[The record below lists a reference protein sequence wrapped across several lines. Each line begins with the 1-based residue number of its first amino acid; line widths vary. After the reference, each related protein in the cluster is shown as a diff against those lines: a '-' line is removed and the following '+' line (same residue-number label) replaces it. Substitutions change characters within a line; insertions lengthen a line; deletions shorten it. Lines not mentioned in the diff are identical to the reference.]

1 MKQLIVMAMA
11 ATAFATVYAQDAD
24 TDREVRR
31 WNLTSVST
39 QDVTNIKA
47 DANWKIDSKSRYCYL
62 QALDNAPLT
71 ANGTELETTKNL
83 TFTVTANSNGN
94 VRLGGST
101 GTLWLGDACS
111 VTIPDCKA
119 GDMLKVEY
127 MTSNK
132 SATRSLTL
140 TNVDATAFPS
150 STGKEHQT
158 GSGKVLA
165 DGTVTIGITGGMY
178 IYNIA
183 VGDKET
189 IGGGGT
195 ASPDNPDNPNDQT
208 PGLKYNTGDSPI
220 ATPNIGNGPKLYV
233 SPTGSDTNDGLTE
246 ATPLASI
253 QLAIDKAVD
262 PGTTIYLAP
271 GEYRPTARINID
283 ERNGTADNYNSLIC
297 LNGRAVINCDH
308 PQHGHSDNPYQGIR
322 LTSSYWHFYHV
333 DVTNASDNGLLIE
346 RNKPTGASATDIKNR
361 TQDAHD
367 NIIEDCKFY
376 KNGDTGV
383 QIKNLG
389 SFNYILNCDAY
400 ENKDEGDGDADGFA
414 PKISV
419 GTGNYFYGCRAY
431 NNSDDGYDV
440 FFKKTGG
447 FEDNVTIVFENCLA
461 YENAI
466 INGTVTKGNG
476 NGFKCGS
483 DQGAMNVVLNRCIAV
498 NNVNKGFDQNHNS
511 GDIIMNN
518 CTGYALKSVDGNTLK
533 KAYSYRAY
541 EPIAAGH
548 ELVATNCIAI
558 NDNLKTDRHHDDP
571 TKWGEKSTKY
581 GRTELSV
588 GTMVTSDLNVD
599 PSNVVSEDNFAEL
612 IAERNANGD
621 WVWDNLTWARPVEG
635 NALLVDKGT
644 VVGES
649 DRYAS
654 QNVVVP
660 AIRYAGDAPDLG
672 AFELGLTTKT
682 VSFGT
687 QTTGIGYIQSS
698 KSNGKRVRLV
708 QAFNG
713 QVIVNV
719 DGAQAKDKF
728 QMTAYDVNGKLLG
741 THQFNGTNSSIY
753 LPNVG
758 GMIMLKVKGNGV
770 NETVKVMMK

>member
-1 MKQLIVMAMA
+1 MKKFFMLAMA
-11 ATAFATVYAQDAD
+11 AVSFTASFAQDETAV
-24 TDREVRR
+24 VRR
-31 WNLTSVST
+31 WNLTSVAAE
-39 QDVTNIKA
+39 DVSNIKA
-47 DANWKIDSKSRYCYL
+47 DADWMTDSKSRYCYVL
-62 QALDNAPLT
+62 AIDNAPLK
-71 ANGTELETTKNL
+71 ANGTELKITESL
-83 TFTVTANSNGN
+83 LFTVTANSNGN

-101 GTLWLGDACS
+101 GTLWLGDASS
-111 VTIPDCKA
+111 VVIPDCKA
-119 GDMLKVEY
+119 GDMLKIEY

-132 SATRSLTL
+132 SATRSLAL
-140 TNVDATAFPS
+140 TNVDGTFPS
-150 STGKEHQT
+150 STGKTHQT

-183 VGDKET
+183 IGDEET

-195 ASPDNPDNPNDQT
+195 ASPDNPNDQT
-208 PGLKYNTGDSPI
+208 QGLNYMTGSQPI
-220 ATPNIGNGPKLYV
+220 ATPGLGSGPALYV
-233 SPTGSDTNDGLTE
+233 SPTGSDTNDGLSE
-246 ATPLASI
+246 AAPLASI
-253 QLAIDKAVD
+253 QLAVDKAVD

-271 GEYRPTARINID
+271 GEYRPTERININD
-283 ERNGTADNYNSLIC
+283 RNGTADNYNSLVC
-297 LNGRAVINCDH
+297 LNGRAVINCNH

-346 RNKPTGASATDIKNR
+346 RNKPTGGSASDIKNR

-383 QIKNLG
+383 QMKNLA
-389 SFNYILNCDAY
+389 SYNYVLNCDAF

-440 FFKKTGG
+440 FFKKSGG

-466 INGTVTKGNG
+466 INGTVTEGNG

-518 CTGYALKSVDGNTLK
+518 CTGYALKTVAGNTLK

-599 PSNVVSEDNFAEL
+599 PSNVVSEDSYAEL
-612 IAERNANGD
+612 IADRDANGD
-621 WVWDNLTWARPVEG
+621 WKWDNLTWARPLEG

-644 VVGES
+644 AVEAS
-649 DRYAS
+649 DRYKAQGVS
-654 QNVVVP
+654 VP
-660 AIRYAGDAPDLG
+660 AIRYAGAAPDLG
-672 AFELGLTTKT
+672 AIELGLADKS
-682 VSFGT
+682 VSFGS
-687 QTTGIGYIQSS
+687 QTLGIGCIQEA
-698 KSNGKRVRLV
+698 KSDGKKVRLV
-708 QAFNG
+708 QAFSG
-713 QVIVNV
+713 MVIVNV
-719 DGAQAKDKF
+719 DGAQAKDSF
-728 QMTAYDVNGKLLG
+728 TINAYDINGALIG
-741 THQFNGTNSSIY
+741 THRFNGTNTSIY
-753 LPNVG
+753 LPKTE
-758 GMIMLKVKGNGV
+758 GMIILKVAGGNV
-770 NETVKVMMK
+770 KESVKVMMK

>member
-1 MKQLIVMAMA
+1 MKKLFTSAIV
-11 ATAFATVYAQDAD
+11 ATMCISAFAQDD
-24 TDREVRR
+24 SNVTQQ
-31 WNLTSVST
+31 WNFTSVPS
-39 QDVTNIKA
+39 A
-47 DANWKIDSKSRYCYL
+47 DASLIASDSNWKTDSKSRYCYVL
-62 QALDNAPLT
+62 ALDNAKLS
-71 ANGTELETTKNL
+71 ASGTELSVTKKL
-83 TFTVTANSNGN
+83 LFTVSANSDGN
-94 VRLGGST
+94 VRLGGETS
-101 GTLWLGDACS
+101 TLWLGDATS
-111 VTIPDCKA
+111 ITIPDCKA
-119 GDMLKVEY
+119 GEMVKIEY
-127 MTSNK
+127 MTSKK
-132 SATRSLTL
+132 SATRSLSL
-140 TNVDATAFPS
+140 SNVDGTFPA

-158 GSGKVLA
+158 GTGKVLV
-165 DGTVTIGITGGMY
+165 DGSVSFGITGGMY
-178 IYNIA
+178 IYNLI
-183 VGDKET
+183 VGDEET

-195 ASPDNPDNPNDQT
+195 TSPDNPDNPNDQT
-208 PGLKYNTGDSPI
+208 PGLDYMKDDASI
-220 ATPNIGNGPKLYV
+220 STPNIGNGPKLYV
-233 SPTGSDTNDGLTE
+233 SPTGSDTNDGLS
-246 ATPLASI
+246 ADRPLASI

-283 ERNGTADNYNSLIC
+283 ERNGTADNYNSLVC
-297 LNGRAVINCDH
+297 LDGRAVINCNH
-308 PQHGHSDNPYQGIR
+308 PYHKHSDNPYQGIR

-346 RNKPTGASATDIKNR
+346 RNKPANGSASDIKNR

-376 KNGDTGV
+376 RNGDTGV

-389 SFNYILNCDAY
+389 AFNYILNCDAF

-440 FFKKTGG
+440 FFKKSGG
-447 FEDNVTIVFENCLA
+447 FDDNVTIVFENCLA

-466 INGTVTKGNG
+466 INGKVTDGNG

-518 CTGYALKSVDGNTLK
+518 CTGYALKSVDGVTLK
-533 KAYSYRAY
+533 KSYSYRAY
-541 EPIAAGH
+541 EPIAEGH

-558 NDNLKTDRHHDDP
+558 NDNLKTDKHHDDP
-571 TKWGEKSTKY
+571 TKWGEKSKKY
-581 GRTELSV
+581 GRTEISV
-588 GTMVTSDLNVD
+588 GKLITSDLNVD
-599 PSNVVSEDNFAEL
+599 PSNVQSEDNFAEL
-612 IAERNANGD
+612 IADRDANGD
-621 WVWDNLTWARPVEG
+621 LLWDNVSWSRPIDD
-635 NALLVDKGT
+635 NPLLVDKGT

-654 QNVVVP
+654 QGVKVP
-660 AIRYAGDAPDLG
+660 AIRYTGTAPDLG
-672 AFELGLTTKT
+672 AFELGLKSKT
-682 VSFGT
+682 VVFGK

-698 KSNGKRVRLV
+698 KSNGKKVRLV

-713 QVIVNV
+713 MVVVSV

-728 QMTAYDVNGKLLG
+728 VLSAYDARGALVG
-741 THQFNGTNSSIY
+741 THQFYGTNSSIY
-753 LPNVG
+753 LPKTN
-758 GMIMLKVKGNGV
+758 GMLILKVTGKNT
-770 NETVKVMMK
+770 NETIKTTVM

>member
-1 MKQLIVMAMA
+1 MKRLISTAVAITVCA
-11 ATAFATVYAQDAD
+11 AAFAQDNENP
-24 TDREVRR
+24 TLK
-31 WNLTSVST
+31 WNFTSVPT
-39 QDVTNIKA
+39 EDVTLISS
-47 DANWKIDSKSRYCYL
+47 DSNWKTDSKKRYCYV
-62 QALDNAPLT
+62 QSLDNAPLQAAGKDLT
-71 ANGTELETTKNL
+71 VTKNL
-83 TFTVTANSNGN
+83 LFTLAANADGN
-94 VRLGGST
+94 VRIGGETS
-101 GTLWLGDACS
+101 TLWLGDATML
-111 VTIPDCKA
+111 TIPDCKA
-119 GDMLKVEY
+119 GEMVKIEY
-127 MTSNK
+127 MTSKK
-132 SATRSLTL
+132 SATRSLGL
-140 TNVDATAFPS
+140 TNVEGTFPA

-158 GSGKVLA
+158 GTGKVLA
-165 DGTVTIGITGGMY
+165 DGSVSFGVTGGMY
-178 IYNIA
+178 IYNLT
-183 VGDKET
+183 VGDEEN

-195 ASPDNPDNPNDQT
+195 ESPDNPDNPNDQT
-208 PGLKYNTGDSPI
+208 PGLDYMTGDAPI
-220 ATPNIGNGPKLYV
+220 ATPNIGSGPKLYV
-233 SPTGSDTNDGLTE
+233 SPTGNDSNDGLSE

-271 GEYRPTARINID
+271 GEYRPTARININD
-283 ERNGTADNYNSLIC
+283 RNGTADNYNSLVC
-297 LNGRAVINCDH
+297 LDGRAVINCNH
-308 PQHGHSDNPYQGIR
+308 PAHGHSDNPYQGIR

-346 RNKPTGASATDIKNR
+346 RNKPTGGSASDIKSR

-376 KNGDTGV
+376 RNGDTGV

-389 SFNYILNCDAY
+389 SFNYILNCDAF
-400 ENKDEGDGDADGFA
+400 ENKDEDDGDADGFA

-466 INGTVTKGNG
+466 INGAVTKGNG

-483 DQGAMNVVLNRCIAV
+483 DQGAMNVVLNRCLAV

-518 CTGYALKSVDGNTLK
+518 CTGYALKSVDGVTLK

-558 NDNLKTDRHHDDP
+558 NDNLKTDKHHDDLS
-571 TKWGEKSTKY
+571 KWGEKSQKY

-599 PSNVVSEDNFAEL
+599 PSNVQSEDNYAEL
-612 IAERNANGD
+612 IADRDANGD
-621 WVWDNLTWARPVEG
+621 LQWDKVSWSRPIEG

-654 QNVVVP
+654 QGVSVP
-660 AIRYAGDAPDLG
+660 AIRYAGAAPDLG
-672 AFELGLTTKT
+672 AFELGLKSKS
-682 VSFGT
+682 VMFGK
-687 QTTGIGYIQSS
+687 QTSAIGYIESS
-698 KSNGKRVRLV
+698 KSDGKRVRLV

-713 QVIVNV
+713 MVVVNV
-719 DGAQAKDKF
+719 DGAQAKDAF
-728 QMTAYDVNGKLLG
+728 TLNAYDADGSLLG
-741 THQFNGTNSSIY
+741 SHKFNGTNTSIY
-753 LPNVG
+753 LPKSNGIV
-758 GMIMLKVKGNGV
+758 MLKVKGEKV
-770 NETVKVMMK
+770 SESVKVIMK

>member
-1 MKQLIVMAMA
+1 MKKFFMLAMA
-11 ATAFATVYAQDAD
+11 AVSFTASFAQDETAV
-24 TDREVRR
+24 VRR
-31 WNLTSVST
+31 WNLTSVAAE
-39 QDVTNIKA
+39 DVSNIKA
-47 DANWKIDSKSRYCYL
+47 DADWMTDSKSRYCYVL
-62 QALDNAPLT
+62 AIDNAPLK
-71 ANGTELETTKNL
+71 ANGTELKTTESL
-83 TFTVTANSNGN
+83 LFTVTANSNGN

-101 GTLWLGDACS
+101 GTLWLGDASS
-111 VTIPDCKA
+111 VVIPDCKA
-119 GDMLKVEY
+119 GDMLKIEY

-132 SATRSLTL
+132 SATRSLAL
-140 TNVDATAFPS
+140 TNVDGTFPS
-150 STGKEHQT
+150 STGKTHQT

-183 VGDKET
+183 IGDEET

-208 PGLKYNTGDSPI
+208 PGLNYMTGSQPI
-220 ATPNIGNGPKLYV
+220 ATPGLGSGPAFYV
-233 SPTGSDTNDGLTE
+233 SPTGSDTNDGLSE
-246 ATPLASI
+246 ATPLTSI
-253 QLAIDKAVD
+253 QLAVDKAVD

-271 GEYRPTARINID
+271 GEYRPTERININD
-283 ERNGTADNYNSLIC
+283 RNGTADNYNSLVC

-333 DVTNASDNGLLIE
+333 DVTNASDN
-346 RNKPTGASATDIKNR
+346 
-361 TQDAHD
+361 
-367 NIIEDCKFY
+367 IIEDCKFY

-383 QIKNLG
+383 QMKNLA
-389 SFNYILNCDAY
+389 SYNYVLNCDAF

-440 FFKKTGG
+440 FFKKSGG

-466 INGTVTKGNG
+466 INGTVTEGNG

-518 CTGYALKSVDGNTLK
+518 CTGYALKTVAGNTLK

-588 GTMVTSDLNVD
+588 GTMVTSDFNVD
-599 PSNVVSEDNFAEL
+599 PSNVVSEDSYAEL
-612 IAERNANGD
+612 IADRDANGD
-621 WVWDNLTWARPVEG
+621 WKWDNLTWARPLEG

-644 VVGES
+644 AVEAS
-649 DRYAS
+649 DRYKAQGVS
-654 QNVVVP
+654 VP
-660 AIRYAGDAPDLG
+660 AIRYAGAAPDLG
-672 AFELGLTTKT
+672 AIELGLADKS
-682 VSFGT
+682 VSFGS
-687 QTTGIGYIQSS
+687 QTLGIRCIQEANSD
-698 KSNGKRVRLV
+698 GKKVRLV
-708 QAFNG
+708 QAFSG
-713 QVIVNV
+713 MVIVNV
-719 DGAQAKDKF
+719 DGAQAKDSF
-728 QMTAYDVNGKLLG
+728 TINAYDINGALIG
-741 THQFNGTNSSIY
+741 THRFNGTNTSIY
-753 LPNVG
+753 LPKTE
-758 GMIMLKVKGNGV
+758 GMIILKVAGGNV
-770 NETVKVMMK
+770 KESVKVMMK

>member
-1 MKQLIVMAMA
+1 MKKFFMLAMA
-11 ATAFATVYAQDAD
+11 AVSFTASFAQDETAV
-24 TDREVRR
+24 VRR
-31 WNLTSVST
+31 WNLTSVAAE
-39 QDVTNIKA
+39 DVSNIKA
-47 DANWKIDSKSRYCYL
+47 DADWMTDSKSRYCYVL
-62 QALDNAPLT
+62 AIDNAPLK
-71 ANGTELETTKNL
+71 ANGTELKTTESL
-83 TFTVTANSNGN
+83 LFTVTANSNGN

-101 GTLWLGDACS
+101 GTLWLGDASS
-111 VTIPDCKA
+111 VVIPDCKA
-119 GDMLKVEY
+119 GDMLKIEY

-132 SATRSLTL
+132 SATRSLAL
-140 TNVDATAFPS
+140 TNVDGTFPS
-150 STGKEHQT
+150 STGKTHQT

-183 VGDKET
+183 IGDEET

-208 PGLKYNTGDSPI
+208 PGLNYMTGSQPI
-220 ATPNIGNGPKLYV
+220 ATPGLGSGPALYV
-233 SPTGSDTNDGLTE
+233 SPTGSDTNDGLSE
-246 ATPLASI
+246 AAPLASI
-253 QLAIDKAVD
+253 QLAVDKAVD

-271 GEYRPTARINID
+271 GEYRPTERININD
-283 ERNGTADNYNSLIC
+283 RNGTADNYNSLVC

-346 RNKPTGASATDIKNR
+346 RNKPTGGSASDIKNR

-383 QIKNLG
+383 QMKNLA
-389 SFNYILNCDAY
+389 SYNYVLNCDAF

-419 GTGNYFYGCRAY
+419 GT

-440 FFKKTGG
+440 FFKKSGG

-466 INGTVTKGNG
+466 INGTVTEGNG

-518 CTGYALKSVDGNTLK
+518 CTGYALKTVAGNTLK

-599 PSNVVSEDNFAEL
+599 PSNVLSEDSYAEL
-612 IAERNANGD
+612 IADRDANGD
-621 WVWDNLTWARPVEG
+621 WKWDNLTWARPLEG

-644 VVGES
+644 AVEAS
-649 DRYAS
+649 DRYKAQGVS
-654 QNVVVP
+654 VP
-660 AIRYAGDAPDLG
+660 AIRYAGAAPDLG
-672 AFELGLTTKT
+672 AIELGLADKS
-682 VSFGT
+682 VSFGS
-687 QTTGIGYIQSS
+687 QTLGIGCIQEA
-698 KSNGKRVRLV
+698 KSDGKKVRLV
-708 QAFNG
+708 QAFSG
-713 QVIVNV
+713 IVIVNV
-719 DGAQAKDKF
+719 DGAQAKDSF
-728 QMTAYDVNGKLLG
+728 TINAYDINGALIG
-741 THQFNGTNSSIY
+741 THKFNGTNTSIY
-753 LPNVG
+753 LPKTEG
-758 GMIMLKVKGNGV
+758 LIILKVAGGNV
-770 NETVKVMMK
+770 KESVKVMMK

>member
-1 MKQLIVMAMA
+1 MKKLFTSAIV
-11 ATAFATVYAQDAD
+11 ATMCISAFAQDD
-24 TDREVRR
+24 SNVTQQ
-31 WNLTSVST
+31 WNFTSVPS
-39 QDVTNIKA
+39 A
-47 DANWKIDSKSRYCYL
+47 DASLIASDSNWKTDSKSRYCYV
-62 QALDNAPLT
+62 QALDNAKLS
-71 ANGTELETTKNL
+71 ASGTELSVTKNL
-83 TFTVTANSNGN
+83 LFTVSANSDGN
-94 VRLGGST
+94 VRLGGETS
-101 GTLWLGDACS
+101 TLWLGDATS
-111 VTIPDCKA
+111 ITIPDCKA
-119 GDMLKVEY
+119 GEMVKIEY
-127 MTSNK
+127 MTSKK
-132 SATRSLTL
+132 SATRSLSL
-140 TNVDATAFPS
+140 SNVDGTFPA

-158 GSGKVLA
+158 GTGKVLV
-165 DGTVTIGITGGMY
+165 DGSVSFGITGGMY
-178 IYNIA
+178 IYNLI
-183 VGDKET
+183 VGDEET

-195 ASPDNPDNPNDQT
+195 TSPDNPDNPNDQT
-208 PGLKYNTGDSPI
+208 PGLDYMKDDASI
-220 ATPNIGNGPKLYV
+220 STPNIGNGPKLYV
-233 SPTGSDTNDGLTE
+233 SPTGSDTNDGLS
-246 ATPLASI
+246 ADRPLASI

-283 ERNGTADNYNSLIC
+283 ERNGTADNYNSLVC
-297 LNGRAVINCDH
+297 LDGRAVINCNH
-308 PQHGHSDNPYQGIR
+308 PYHKHSDNPYQGIR

-346 RNKPTGASATDIKNR
+346 RNKPANGSASDIKNR

-376 KNGDTGV
+376 RNGDTGV

-389 SFNYILNCDAY
+389 AFNYILNCDAF

-440 FFKKTGG
+440 FFKKSGG
-447 FEDNVTIVFENCLA
+447 FDDNVTIVFENCLA

-466 INGTVTKGNG
+466 INGKVTDGNG

-518 CTGYALKSVDGNTLK
+518 CTGYALKSVDGVTLK
-533 KAYSYRAY
+533 KSYSYRAY
-541 EPIAAGH
+541 EPIAEGH

-558 NDNLKTDRHHDDP
+558 NDNLKTDKHHDDP
-571 TKWGEKSTKY
+571 TKWGEKSKKY
-581 GRTELSV
+581 GRTEISV
-588 GTMVTSDLNVD
+588 GKLITSDLNVD
-599 PSNVVSEDNFAEL
+599 PSNVQSEDNFAEL
-612 IAERNANGD
+612 IADRDANGD
-621 WVWDNLTWARPVEG
+621 LLWDNVSWSRPIDD
-635 NALLVDKGT
+635 NPLLVDKGT

-654 QNVVVP
+654 QGVKVP
-660 AIRYAGDAPDLG
+660 AIRYTGTAPDLG
-672 AFELGLTTKT
+672 AFELGLKSKT
-682 VSFGT
+682 VVFGK

-698 KSNGKRVRLV
+698 KSNGKKVRLV

-713 QVIVNV
+713 MVVVSV

-728 QMTAYDVNGKLLG
+728 VLSAYDASGALVG
-741 THQFNGTNSSIY
+741 THQFYGTNSSIY
-753 LPNVG
+753 LPKTN
-758 GMIMLKVKGNGV
+758 GMLILKVTGKNT
-770 NETVKVMMK
+770 NETIKTTVM

>member
-1 MKQLIVMAMA
+1 MALCA
-11 ATAFATVYAQDAD
+11 NAYAQEAE
-24 TDREVRR
+24 TKGQSWVF
-31 WNLTSVST
+31 TSVPAS
-39 QDVTNIKA
+39 DVTLIKG
-47 DANWKIDSKSRYCYL
+47 DTNWKVDSKSRYCYTP
-62 QALDNAPLT
+62 AMDNAPLK
-71 ANGTELETTKNL
+71 AQDTELETAKGI
-83 TFTVTANSNGN
+83 TFTITANADGN
-94 VRLGGST
+94 LRLGGST
-101 GTLWLGDACS
+101 GALWLGDATS
-111 VTIPDCKA
+111 MTIHGCKA
-119 GDMLKVEY
+119 GDMVKVEY

-140 TNVDATAFPS
+140 TNIEGTFPA
-150 STGKEHQT
+150 STGKTHQE
-158 GSGKVLA
+158 GEGKILA
-165 DGTVTIGITGGMY
+165 DGDVTIGITGGMY
-178 IYNIA
+178 IYNLA
-183 VGDKET
+183 VGDEET

-208 PGLKYNTGDSPI
+208 PGLNYMTGDGPI
-220 ATPNIGNGPKLYV
+220 ATAKLGTGPKLYV
-233 SPTGSDTNDGLTE
+233 SPTGSDTNDGLTPE
-246 ATPLASI
+246 SPLASI

-271 GEYRPTARINID
+271 GEYRPTARININD
-283 ERNGTADNYNSLIC
+283 RNGTADNYNSLVC
-297 LNGRAVINCDH
+297 LDGRAVINCNH

-346 RNKPTGASATDIKNR
+346 RNKPAGGSASDIKNR

-389 SFNYILNCDAY
+389 AFNYILNCDAY
-400 ENKDEGDGDADGFA
+400 ENKDEDDGDADGFA

-440 FFKKTGG
+440 FFKKDGG

-466 INGTVTKGNG
+466 IDGTVTKGNG

-483 DQGAMNVVLNRCIAV
+483 DQGAMNVVLNRCVAV

-518 CTGYALKSVDGNTLK
+518 CTGYALKSINGTTLK
-533 KAYSYRAY
+533 KAYSYRMY

-548 ELVATNCIAI
+548 ELVATNCISI
-558 NDNLKTDRHHDDP
+558 NDNLKTDTHHDDP
-571 TKWGEKSTKY
+571 SKWGEKSTKY
-581 GRTELSV
+581 GRTQITV
-588 GTMVTSDLNVD
+588 GTLVTTDLNVD
-599 PSNVVSEDNFAEL
+599 PSNVQSEDNYADM
-612 IAERNANGD
+612 IGERDANGD
-621 WVWDNLTWARPVEG
+621 LQWDKSTWARPVEG

-644 VVGES
+644 VVPENNK
-649 DRYAS
+649 YAS
-654 QNVVVP
+654 QNVMIP
-660 AIRYAGDAPDLG
+660 AIRYAGAAPDLG
-672 AFELGLTTKT
+672 AFELGLQSKS
-682 VSFGT
+682 VSFGSAT
-687 QTTGIGYIQSS
+687 NGIGMIQSG
-698 KSNGKRVRLV
+698 KSDGKKVRLV

-719 DGAQAKDKF
+719 DGAQAKDQF
-728 QMTAYDVNGKLLG
+728 AINAYDVNGALLG
-741 THQFNGTNSSIY
+741 THKFNGTNTSIY
-753 LPNVG
+753 LPNVN
-758 GMIMLKVKGNGV
+758 GMIVLKVNGGDV
-770 NETVKVMMK
+770 NETLKVVVK

>member
-1 MKQLIVMAMA
+1 MKQIVVLAMA
-11 ATAFATVYAQDAD
+11 LASFASVYAQDVD
-24 TDREVRR
+24 TEVRR
-31 WNLTSVST
+31 WNLTSVAAE
-39 QDVTNIKA
+39 DVTNIKA
-47 DANWKIDSKSRYCYL
+47 DANWKIDSKKRYCYL
-62 QALDNAPLT
+62 LALDNAPLT
-71 ANGTELETTKNL
+71 ANSTNLTTTGGL

-94 VRLGGST
+94 VRLGGDT

-111 VTIPDCKA
+111 VTISDCKA
-119 GDMLKVEY
+119 GEMVKVEY

-132 SATRSLTL
+132 SSNRSLTL
-140 TNVDATAFPS
+140 TNVDGTFPS

-158 GSGKVLA
+158 GSGKVVA
-165 DGTVTIGITGGMY
+165 DGSVTIGITGGMY

-183 VGDKET
+183 VGDEET

-208 PGLKYNTGDSPI
+208 PGLNYNTGDNPI

-233 SPTGSDTNDGLTE
+233 SPTGSDTNDGLSE

-283 ERNGTADNYNSLIC
+283 DRNGTADNYNSLVC

-346 RNKPTGASATDIKNR
+346 RNKPTGGSAADIKNR

-389 SFNYILNCDAY
+389 AYNYILNCDAY

-466 INGTVTKGNG
+466 INGQVTKGNG

-483 DQGAMNVVLNRCIAV
+483 DQGAMNVVLNRCVAI

-518 CTGYALKSVDGNTLK
+518 CTGYALKSLNGTTLK
-533 KAYSYRAY
+533 KAYSYRMY

-558 NDNLKTDRHHDDP
+558 NDNLKTDTHHDDP
-571 TKWGEKSTKY
+571 SKWGEKSQKY
-581 GRTELSV
+581 GRTQITV
-588 GTMVTSDLNVD
+588 GTLVTSDLNVD
-599 PSNVVSEDNFAEL
+599 PSNVQSEDNFADM
-612 IAERNANGD
+612 IADRDANGD
-621 WVWDNLTWARPVEG
+621 LQWDKSTWARPVEG
-635 NALLVDKGT
+635 NAILVDKGT
-644 VVGES
+644 IVNE
-649 DRYAS
+649 DNRYAS
-654 QNVVVP
+654 QNVVIP
-660 AIRYAGDAPDLG
+660 AIRYVGSAPDLG
-672 AFELGLTTKT
+672 AFELGLTSKT

-698 KSNGKRVRLV
+698 KSDGKKVRLV
-708 QAFNG
+708 QAFSG

-719 DGAQAKDKF
+719 DGAQAKDRF
-728 QMTAYDVNGKLLG
+728 TMSAYGMNGQLLG

-753 LPNVG
+753 LPDTDK
-758 GMIMLKVKGNGV
+758 MIMLKVAGNGV
-770 NETVKVMMK
+770 NETLKVVLK

>member
-1 MKQLIVMAMA
+1 MKHLMTVVA
-11 ATAFATVYAQDAD
+11 AVAFCASTYAQEAE
-24 TDREVRR
+24 TKGQSWRF
-31 WNLTSVST
+31 TSVPASDIT
-39 QDVTNIKA
+39 LVSGDS
-47 DANWKIDSKSRYCYL
+47 NWKVDSKSRYCYTL
-62 QALDNAPLT
+62 AMDNAPLK
-71 ANGTELETTKNL
+71 AQDTELEIAKGI
-83 TFTVTANSNGN
+83 TFTITANADGN
-94 VRLGGST
+94 LRFGGST
-101 GTLWLGDACS
+101 GALWLGDATS
-111 VTIPDCKA
+111 MTIHGCKA
-119 GDMLKVEY
+119 GDMVKVEY

-140 TNVDATAFPS
+140 TNLEGTFPA
-150 STGKEHQT
+150 STGKTHKE
-158 GSGKVLA
+158 GEGKVVA
-165 DGTVTIGITGGMY
+165 DGDVTIGITGGMY
-178 IYNIA
+178 IYNLA
-183 VGDKET
+183 VGDEET

-195 ASPDNPDNPNDQT
+195 ESPDNPDNPNDQT
-208 PGLKYNTGDSPI
+208 PGLNYLTGDGLI
-220 ATPNIGNGPKLYV
+220 ATAKLGNGPKIYV
-233 SPTGSDTNDGLTE
+233 SPTGNDANDGLTPE
-246 ATPLASI
+246 TPLASI
-253 QLAIDKAVD
+253 QLAVDKAVD

-271 GEYRPTARINID
+271 GEYRPTARININD
-283 ERNGTADNYNSLIC
+283 RNGTADNYNSLVC
-297 LNGRAVINCDH
+297 LEGRAVINCDH

-346 RNKPTGASATDIKNR
+346 RNKPTGGTASDIKNR

-389 SFNYILNCDAY
+389 AFNYILNCDAY

-440 FFKKTGG
+440 FFKKDGG

-483 DQGAMNVVLNRCIAV
+483 DQGAMNVVLNRCLAV

-518 CTGYALKSVDGNTLK
+518 CTGYALKTVEGQTLK

-588 GTMVTSDLNVD
+588 GTMVTSDLSVD
-599 PSNVVSEDNFAEL
+599 PSNVQNEDNFAEL
-612 IAERNANGD
+612 IADRDANGD
-621 WVWDNLTWARPVEG
+621 LQWDKVTWGRPVEG

-644 VVGES
+644 IVEES
-649 DRYAS
+649 NRYAS
-654 QNVVVP
+654 QNVIIP
-660 AIRYAGDAPDLG
+660 AIRYTGAAPDLG
-672 AFELGLTTKT
+672 AFELGLQSKS
-682 VSFGT
+682 VSFGSAVN
-687 QTTGIGYIQSS
+687 GIGYIQSG
-698 KSNGKRVRLV
+698 KSDGKKVRLV

-713 QVIVNV
+713 QVVVNV
-719 DGAQAKDKF
+719 DGAQAKDNF
-728 QMTAYDVNGKLLG
+728 AINAYDVNGALLG
-741 THQFNGTNSSIY
+741 THKFNGTNTSIY
-753 LPNVG
+753 LPNTN
-758 GMIMLKVKGNGV
+758 GMIVLKVQGGNV
-770 NETVKVMMK
+770 NETVKVVVK

>member
-1 MKQLIVMAMA
+1 MKQFIVVALA
-11 ATAFATVYAQDAD
+11 ATAFTAAYAQDAD
-24 TDREVRR
+24 TEREVRR
-31 WNLTSVST
+31 WNLTSVSAE
-39 QDVTNIKA
+39 DVTNIKA
-47 DANWKIDSKSRYCYL
+47 DANWKTDSKSRYCYL
-62 QALDNAPLT
+62 EALDNAPLT
-71 ANGTELETTKNL
+71 ANGTELTTTKNL

-132 SATRSLTL
+132 STTRSLTL
-140 TNVDATAFPS
+140 TNVDGTFPS

-158 GSGKVLA
+158 GSGKVVA

-183 VGDKET
+183 VGDEET

-208 PGLKYNTGDSPI
+208 PGLNYNTGDSPI
-220 ATPNIGNGPKLYV
+220 ATPNVGNGPKLYV
-233 SPTGSDTNDGLTE
+233 SPTGSDTNDGLSE

-283 ERNGTADNYNSLIC
+283 DRNGTADNYNSLIC

-346 RNKPTGASATDIKNR
+346 RNKPTGGSASDIKNR

-466 INGTVTKGNG
+466 INGIVTKGNG

-518 CTGYALKSVDGNTLK
+518 CTGYALKSLNGTTLK
-533 KAYSYRAY
+533 KAYSYRMY

-558 NDNLKTDRHHDDP
+558 NDNLKTDTHHDDP
-571 TKWGEKSTKY
+571 SKWGEKSKKY
-581 GRTELSV
+581 GRTQITV
-588 GTMVTSDLNVD
+588 GTLVTTDLNVD
-599 PSNVVSEDNFAEL
+599 PSNVQSEDNFADL
-612 IAERNANGD
+612 IADRDANGD
-621 WVWDNLTWARPVEG
+621 LQWDKSTWAHPVEG
-635 NALLVDKGT
+635 NTLLVDKGT
-644 VVGES
+644 VVNE
-649 DRYAS
+649 DNRYAS
-654 QNVVVP
+654 QNVVIP
-660 AIRYAGDAPDLG
+660 AIRYAGSAPDLG
-672 AFELGLTTKT
+672 AFELGLTSKT

-698 KSNGKRVRLV
+698 KSDGKKVRLV

-728 QMTAYDVNGKLLG
+728 QMTAYDINGKLLG
-741 THQFNGTNSSIY
+741 THHFNGTNSSIY

-758 GMIMLKVKGNGV
+758 GMVMLKVNGNGV

>member
-1 MKQLIVMAMA
+1 MKKLFTSAIV
-11 ATAFATVYAQDAD
+11 ATMCISAFAQDD
-24 TDREVRR
+24 NNVTQQ
-31 WNLTSVST
+31 WNFTSVPT
-39 QDVTNIKA
+39 A
-47 DANWKIDSKSRYCYL
+47 DAALIASDSNWKTDSKSRYCYV
-62 QALDNAPLT
+62 QALDNAKLS
-71 ANGTELETTKNL
+71 ASGTELSVTKNL
-83 TFTVTANSNGN
+83 LFTVTANSDGN
-94 VRLGGST
+94 VRLGGET
-101 GTLWLGDACS
+101 TTLWLGDATS
-111 VTIPDCKA
+111 ITIPDCKA
-119 GDMLKVEY
+119 GEMVKIEY
-127 MTSNK
+127 MTSKK
-132 SATRSLTL
+132 SATRSLSL
-140 TNVDATAFPS
+140 SNVDGTFPA

-158 GSGKVLA
+158 GTGKVLA
-165 DGTVTIGITGGMY
+165 DGSVSFGITGGMY
-178 IYNIA
+178 IYNLI
-183 VGDKET
+183 VGDEET

-195 ASPDNPDNPNDQT
+195 TSPDNPDNPNDQT
-208 PGLKYNTGDSPI
+208 PGLDYMKDDASI
-220 ATPNIGNGPKLYV
+220 STPNIGNGPKLYV
-233 SPTGSDTNDGLTE
+233 SPTGSDTNDGLS
-246 ATPLASI
+246 ADRPLASI

-283 ERNGTADNYNSLIC
+283 ERNGTADNYNSLVC
-297 LNGRAVINCDH
+297 LDGRAVINCNH
-308 PQHGHSDNPYQGIR
+308 PYHKHSDNPYQGIR

-346 RNKPTGASATDIKNR
+346 RNKPANGSASDIKNR

-376 KNGDTGV
+376 RNGDTGV

-389 SFNYILNCDAY
+389 AFNYILNCDAF

-440 FFKKTGG
+440 FFKKSGG
-447 FEDNVTIVFENCLA
+447 FDDNVTIVFENCLA

-466 INGTVTKGNG
+466 INGKVTDGNG

-518 CTGYALKSVDGNTLK
+518 CTGYALKSVDGLTLK

-541 EPIAAGH
+541 EPIAEGH

-558 NDNLKTDRHHDDP
+558 NDNLKTDKHHDDP
-571 TKWGEKSTKY
+571 TKWGEKSKKY
-581 GRTELSV
+581 GRTEISV
-588 GTMVTSDLNVD
+588 GKLITSDLNVD
-599 PSNVVSEDNFAEL
+599 PSNVQSEDNFAEL
-612 IAERNANGD
+612 IADRDANGD
-621 WVWDNLTWARPVEG
+621 LLWDNVSWSRPVED
-635 NALLVDKGT
+635 NPLLVDKGT

-654 QNVVVP
+654 QGVKVP
-660 AIRYAGDAPDLG
+660 AIRYTGTAPDLG
-672 AFELGLTTKT
+672 AFELGLKSKT
-682 VSFGT
+682 VAFGK
-687 QTTGIGYIQSS
+687 QTTGIGYIKNS
-698 KSNGKRVRLV
+698 KSSGKKVRLV

-713 QVIVNV
+713 MVVVSV

-728 QMTAYDVNGKLLG
+728 VLSAYDASGALVG
-741 THQFNGTNSSIY
+741 THQFYGTNSSIY
-753 LPNVG
+753 LPKTN
-758 GMIMLKVKGNGV
+758 GMLILKVTGKNT
-770 NETVKVMMK
+770 NETIKTTVM

>member
-1 MKQLIVMAMA
+1 MKKFFMLAMVA
-11 ATAFATVYAQDAD
+11 VSFTASFAQDETAV
-24 TDREVRR
+24 VRR
-31 WNLTSVST
+31 WNLTSMAAEDVS
-39 QDVTNIKA
+39 NIKA
-47 DANWKIDSKSRYCYL
+47 DADWMTDSKSRYCYVL
-62 QALDNAPLT
+62 AIDNAPLK
-71 ANGTELETTKNL
+71 ANGTELKTTESL
-83 TFTVTANSNGN
+83 LFTVTANSNGN

-111 VTIPDCKA
+111 MVIPDCKA
-119 GDMLKVEY
+119 GDMLKIEY

-132 SATRSLTL
+132 SATRSLAL
-140 TNVDATAFPS
+140 TNVDGTFPS
-150 STGKEHQT
+150 STGKTHQT

-183 VGDKET
+183 IGDEET

-195 ASPDNPDNPNDQT
+195 SSPDNPDNPNDQT
-208 PGLKYNTGDSPI
+208 PGLNYMTGSQPI
-220 ATPNIGNGPKLYV
+220 ATPGLGSGPAFYV
-233 SPTGSDTNDGLTE
+233 SPTGSDTNDGLSE

-271 GEYRPTARINID
+271 GEYRPTARININD
-283 ERNGTADNYNSLIC
+283 RNGTADNYNSLVC

-346 RNKPTGASATDIKNR
+346 RNKPTGGSASDIKNR

-383 QIKNLG
+383 QMKNLA
-389 SFNYILNCDAY
+389 SYNYVLNCDAF

-440 FFKKTGG
+440 FFKKSGG

-466 INGTVTKGNG
+466 INGAVTEGNG

-483 DQGAMNVVLNRCIAV
+483 NQGVMNVVLNRCIAV

-518 CTGYALKSVDGNTLK
+518 CTGYALKTVAGNTLK

-541 EPIAAGH
+541 ESIAAGH

-599 PSNVVSEDNFAEL
+599 PSNVVSEDSYAEL
-612 IAERNANGD
+612 IADRDANGD
-621 WVWDNLTWARPVEG
+621 WKWDNLTWARPLEG

-644 VVGES
+644 AVEAS
-649 DRYAS
+649 DRYKAQGVS
-654 QNVVVP
+654 VP
-660 AIRYAGDAPDLG
+660 AIRYAGAAPDLG
-672 AFELGLTTKT
+672 AIELGLADKS
-682 VSFGT
+682 VSFGN
-687 QTTGIGYIQSS
+687 QTLGIGCIQEA
-698 KSNGKRVRLV
+698 KSDGKKVRLV
-708 QAFNG
+708 QAFSG
-713 QVIVNV
+713 MVIVNV
-719 DGAQAKDKF
+719 DGAQAKDSF
-728 QMTAYDVNGKLLG
+728 TINAYDINGALIG
-741 THQFNGTNSSIY
+741 THRFNGTNTSIY
-753 LPNVG
+753 LPKTE
-758 GMIMLKVKGNGV
+758 GMIILKVAGGNV
-770 NETVKVMMK
+770 KESVKVMMK

>member
-1 MKQLIVMAMA
+1 MKQFIMVAMA
-11 ATAFATVYAQDAD
+11 ATAFVATYAQDAD
-24 TDREVRR
+24 TEREVRR
-31 WNLTSVST
+31 WNLTSVAAE
-39 QDVTNIKA
+39 DVTNIKA
-47 DANWKIDSKSRYCYL
+47 DANWKIDSKSRYCYV
-62 QALDNAPLT
+62 QALDNAPLV
-71 ANGTELETTKNL
+71 ANGTELTTTKNL

-132 SATRSLTL
+132 SSTRSLTL
-140 TNVDATAFPS
+140 TNVDATSFPS

-183 VGDKET
+183 IGDEET

-208 PGLKYNTGDSPI
+208 PGLNYNTGDSPI

-233 SPTGSDTNDGLTE
+233 SPTGSDTNDGISE

-283 ERNGTADNYNSLIC
+283 DRNGTADNYNSLIC

-346 RNKPTGASATDIKNR
+346 RNKPTGGSATDIKNR

-466 INGTVTKGNG
+466 INGAVTKGNG

-483 DQGAMNVVLNRCIAV
+483 DQGAMNVVLNRCLAV

-518 CTGYALKSVDGNTLK
+518 CTGYALKSVEGNTLK

-612 IAERNANGD
+612 IADRNANGD

-654 QNVVVP
+654 QNVVIP
-660 AIRYAGDAPDLG
+660 AIRYAGEAPDLG

-698 KSNGKRVRLV
+698 KSNGKKVRLV

-728 QMTAYDVNGKLLG
+728 QMSAYDVNGKLLG

-753 LPNVG
+753 LPSVG

-770 NETVKVMMK
+770 NEIVKVIMK

>member
-1 MKQLIVMAMA
+1 MKKLFTSAIV
-11 ATAFATVYAQDAD
+11 ATMCISAFAQDD
-24 TDREVRR
+24 SNVTQQ
-31 WNLTSVST
+31 WNFTSVPT
-39 QDVTNIKA
+39 T
-47 DANWKIDSKSRYCYL
+47 DAALIASDSNWKTDSKSRYCYV
-62 QALDNAPLT
+62 QALDNAKLS
-71 ANGTELETTKNL
+71 ASGTELSVTKNL
-83 TFTVTANSNGN
+83 LFTVTANSDGN
-94 VRLGGST
+94 VRLGGET
-101 GTLWLGDACS
+101 ATLWLGDATS
-111 VTIPDCKA
+111 ITIPDCKA
-119 GDMLKVEY
+119 GEMVKIEY
-127 MTSNK
+127 MTSKK
-132 SATRSLTL
+132 SATRSLSL
-140 TNVDATAFPS
+140 SNVDGTFPA

-158 GSGKVLA
+158 GTGKVLA
-165 DGTVTIGITGGMY
+165 DGSVSFGITGGMY
-178 IYNIA
+178 IYNLI
-183 VGDKET
+183 VGDEET

-195 ASPDNPDNPNDQT
+195 TSPDNPDNPNDQT
-208 PGLKYNTGDSPI
+208 PGLDYMKDDASI
-220 ATPNIGNGPKLYV
+220 STPNIGNGPKLYV
-233 SPTGSDTNDGLTE
+233 SPTGSDTNDGLS
-246 ATPLASI
+246 ADRPLASI

-283 ERNGTADNYNSLIC
+283 ERNGTADNYNSLVC
-297 LNGRAVINCDH
+297 LDGRAVINCNH
-308 PQHGHSDNPYQGIR
+308 PYHKHSDNPYQGIR

-346 RNKPTGASATDIKNR
+346 RNKPANGSASDIKNR

-376 KNGDTGV
+376 RNGDTGV

-389 SFNYILNCDAY
+389 AFNYILNCDAF

-440 FFKKTGG
+440 FFKKSGG
-447 FEDNVTIVFENCLA
+447 FDDNVTIVFENCLA

-466 INGTVTKGNG
+466 INGKVTDGNG

-518 CTGYALKSVDGNTLK
+518 CTGYALKSVDGLTLK

-541 EPIAAGH
+541 EPIAEGH

-558 NDNLKTDRHHDDP
+558 NDNLKTDKHHDDP
-571 TKWGEKSTKY
+571 TKWGEKSKKY
-581 GRTELSV
+581 GRTEISV
-588 GTMVTSDLNVD
+588 GRLITSDLNVD
-599 PSNVVSEDNFAEL
+599 PSNVQSEDNFAEL
-612 IAERNANGD
+612 IADRDANGD
-621 WVWDNLTWARPVEG
+621 LLWDNVSWSRPVED
-635 NALLVDKGT
+635 NPLLVDKGT

-654 QNVVVP
+654 QGVKVP
-660 AIRYAGDAPDLG
+660 AIRYTGTAPDLG
-672 AFELGLTTKT
+672 AFELGLKSKT
-682 VSFGT
+682 VAFGK
-687 QTTGIGYIQSS
+687 QTTGIGYIQNS
-698 KSNGKRVRLV
+698 KSNGKKVRLV

-713 QVIVNV
+713 MVVVSV

-728 QMTAYDVNGKLLG
+728 VLSAYDANGALVG
-741 THQFNGTNSSIY
+741 THQFYGTNSSIY
-753 LPNVG
+753 LPKTN
-758 GMIMLKVKGNGV
+758 GMLILKVTGKNT
-770 NETVKVMMK
+770 NETIKTTVM

>member
-1 MKQLIVMAMA
+1 MAFCA
-11 ATAFATVYAQDAD
+11 TTAFAQDEEKTVQ
-24 TDREVRR
+24 R
-31 WNLTSVST
+31 WNLTSVAAE
-39 QDVTNIKA
+39 DVTNITA
-47 DANWKIDSKSRYCYL
+47 DADWKKDSKSRYCYV
-62 QALDNAPLT
+62 QAIDNDALK
-71 ANGTELETTKNL
+71 ANGAELTTTKNL
-83 TFTVTANSNGN
+83 HFTITAHADGN

-101 GTLWLGDACS
+101 GALWLGDATS
-111 VTIPDCKA
+111 LIIPGCKA
-119 GDMLKVEY
+119 GDMVKVEY

-132 SATRSLTL
+132 SSNRTLSL
-140 TNVDATAFPS
+140 TNVEGTFPS
-150 STGKEHQT
+150 TTGKTHQT
-158 GSGKVLA
+158 GSGKVIA
-165 DGTVTIGITGGMY
+165 DGDVVIGVPGG
-178 IYNIA
+178 IYFYNLA
-183 VGDKET
+183 VGDEET
-189 IGGGGT
+189 IGGGGSD
-195 ASPDNPDNPNDQT
+195 SPDNPDNPNDQT
-208 PGLKYNTGDSPI
+208 PGLNYMTGDQPI
-220 ATPNIGNGPKLYV
+220 ATPGLGNGPKLYV
-233 SPTGSDTNDGLTE
+233 SPTGSDTNDGLS
-246 ATPLASI
+246 ADKPLASI

-283 ERNGTADNYNSLIC
+283 DRNGTADNYNSLVC
-297 LNGRAVINCDH
+297 LEGRAVINCDH
-308 PQHGHSDNPYQGIR
+308 PYHKHSDNPYQGIR

-346 RNKPTGASATDIKNR
+346 RNKPTGGSATDIKNR

-400 ENKDEGDGDADGFA
+400 ENKDEDDGDADGFA

-466 INGTVTKGNG
+466 INGKVTKGNG

-511 GDIIMNN
+511 GDIILNN
-518 CTGYALKSVDGNTLK
+518 CTGYALKSLNGTTLK

-541 EPIAAGH
+541 EPIASGH

-558 NDNLKTDRHHDDP
+558 NDNLKTDKHHDDL
-571 TKWGEKSTKY
+571 TKWGEKSKKY

-588 GTMVTSDLNVD
+588 GEMVTTDLNVD
-599 PSNVVSEDNFAEL
+599 PSNVQNEDNFAEL
-612 IAERNANGD
+612 IADRDANGD
-621 WVWDNLTWARPVEG
+621 WIWDNLTWARPVEG

-644 VVGES
+644 IVEAS

-654 QNVVVP
+654 QNVSVP
-660 AIRYAGDAPDLG
+660 AIRYAGAAPDLG
-672 AFELGLTTKT
+672 AFELGLQSKT

-687 QTTGIGYIQSS
+687 QTSDIGYIESS
-698 KSNGKRVRLV
+698 KSNGKKVRLV

-713 QVIVNV
+713 MVIVNV
-719 DGAQAKDKF
+719 DGAQAKDSYALS
-728 QMTAYDVNGKLLG
+728 AYDVNGQLLG
-741 THQFNGTNSSIY
+741 THKFNGTNTSIY
-753 LPNVG
+753 LPKVS
-758 GMIMLKVKGNGV
+758 GMIILKVKGNAV
-770 NETVKVMMK
+770 NETVKAMMK

>member
-1 MKQLIVMAMA
+1 MLAVAAMTSLII
-11 ATAFATVYAQDAD
+11 FAQDD
-24 TDREVRR
+24 VKEVRR
-31 WNLTSVST
+31 WSLTSVAAE
-39 QDVTNIKA
+39 DVTNIKA
-47 DANWKIDSKSRYCYL
+47 DTNWKTDSKSRYCYL
-62 QALDNAPLT
+62 QALDQAPLT
-71 ANGTELETTKNL
+71 ASGTELTTTKSL
-83 TFTVTANSNGN
+83 LFTITAHTDGN

-101 GTLWLGDACS
+101 GALWLGDATS
-111 VTIPDCKA
+111 LIIPDCKA
-119 GDMLKVEY
+119 GDIVKVEY

-140 TNVDATAFPS
+140 TNVDGTFPA
-150 STGKEHQT
+150 STDKTHQE
-158 GSGKVLA
+158 GEGKVVA
-165 DGTVTIGITGGMY
+165 DGTVVIGITGGMY
-178 IYNIA
+178 IYNVA
-183 VGDKET
+183 VGDEET

-195 ASPDNPDNPNDQT
+195 SSPDNPDNPNDQT
-208 PGLKYNTGDSPI
+208 LGLNYMTGDQPI
-220 ATPNIGNGPKLYV
+220 ATPNLGNGQKLYV
-233 SPTGSDTNDGLTE
+233 SPTGSDTNDGFSAE
-246 ATPLASI
+246 TPLASI

-283 ERNGTADNYNSLIC
+283 DRNGTADNYNSLVC
-297 LNGRAVINCDH
+297 LDGRAVINCDH
-308 PQHGHSDNPYQGIR
+308 PVHGHSNNPYQGIR

-333 DVTNASDNGLLIE
+333 DITNASDNGLLIE
-346 RNKPTGASATDIKNR
+346 RNKPTGGSASDIKNR

-389 SFNYILNCDAY
+389 SFNYILNCDAF
-400 ENKDEGDGDADGFA
+400 ENKDEDDGDADGFA

-440 FFKKTGG
+440 FFKKDGG

-466 INGTVTKGNG
+466 INGALTKGNG

-483 DQGAMNVVLNRCIAV
+483 DQGAMNVVLNRCLAV
-498 NNVNKGFDQNHNS
+498 NNLAKGFDQNHNS
-511 GDIIMNN
+511 GDIILNN
-518 CTGYALKSVDGNTLK
+518 CTGYALKTVDGQALK
-533 KAYSYRAY
+533 KAYSYRAF

-548 ELVATNCIAI
+548 ELIATNCIAI

-588 GTMVTSDLNVD
+588 GTMITTDLSVD
-599 PSNVVSEDNFAEL
+599 PSNVQNEDNFAEL
-612 IAERNANGD
+612 IADRDANGD
-621 WVWDNLTWARPVEG
+621 LQWDKVTWGRPVEG

-644 VVGES
+644 IVEES
-649 DRYAS
+649 NRYAS
-654 QNVVVP
+654 QNVRIP
-660 AIRYAGDAPDLG
+660 AIRYTGAAPDLG
-672 AFELGLTTKT
+672 AFELGLQSKS

-698 KSNGKRVRLV
+698 KSDGKKVRLV

-719 DGAQAKDKF
+719 DGAQAKE
-728 QMTAYDVNGKLLG
+728 QYAISAYDANGTLLG
-741 THQFNGTNSSIY
+741 THKFNGTNTSIY
-753 LPNVG
+753 LPKTND
-758 GMIMLKVKGNGV
+758 MIVLKVNGNNV
-770 NETVKVMMK
+770 NESVKAIMK

>member
-1 MKQLIVMAMA
+1 MKHLFLLAVA
-11 ATAFATVYAQDAD
+11 AVSGMTVCAQE
-24 TDREVRR
+24 TETQVRR
-31 WNLTSVST
+31 WSLASVT
-39 QDVTNIKA
+39 AGDVENICA
-47 DANWKIDSKSRYCYL
+47 DANWKTDSKNRYCYVL
-62 QALDNAPLT
+62 AIDEAPLT
-71 ANGTELETTKNL
+71 ANGEELSTTKGM
-83 TFTVTANSNGN
+83 TFTVTANANGN

-101 GTLWLGDACS
+101 GALWLGDAS
-111 VTIPDCKA
+111 TLTLGGCKA
-119 GDMLKVEY
+119 GEMLKVEY

-132 SATRSLTL
+132 SATRSLALGNIDGT
-140 TNVDATAFPS
+140 FPAS
-150 STGKEHQT
+150 SGKEHQT
-158 GSGKVLA
+158 GTGKVVA
-165 DGTVTIGITGGMY
+165 DGNVTIGITGGMY
-178 IYNIA
+178 IYSIA
-183 VGDKET
+183 VGDEET

-195 ASPDNPDNPNDQT
+195 TSPGNPDNPDDQT
-208 PGLKYNTGDSPI
+208 RGLDYVADGQTI
-220 ATPNIGNGPKLYV
+220 ATPTLGHGPVFYV

-246 ATPLASI
+246 STPLASI

-283 ERNGTADNYNSLIC
+283 ERNGTADNYNSLVC
-297 LNGRAVINCDH
+297 LGGRAVINCDH

-346 RNKPTGASATDIKNR
+346 RNKPTGGTSSDIKSR

-376 KNGDTGV
+376 RNGDTGV

-389 SFNYILNCDAY
+389 SFNYILNCDAF
-400 ENKDEGDGDADGFA
+400 ENKDEDDGDADGFA

-440 FFKKTGG
+440 FFKKSGG

-466 INGTVTKGNG
+466 INGAVTKGNG

-483 DQGAMNVVLNRCIAV
+483 DQGAMNVVLNRCVAV

-518 CTGYALKSVDGNTLK
+518 CTGYALKSLNGTALK
-533 KAYSYRAY
+533 KAYSYRMY
-541 EPIAAGH
+541 EPIADGH

-558 NDNLKTDRHHDDP
+558 NDNLKTDTHHDDP
-571 TKWGEKSTKY
+571 SKWGEKSQKY
-581 GRTELSV
+581 GRTQITVGEL
-588 GTMVTSDLNVD
+588 VTSDLNVD
-599 PSNVVSEDNFAEL
+599 PSNVQSEDNYADM
-612 IAERNANGD
+612 IGERDANGD
-621 WVWDNLTWARPVEG
+621 LQWDKSTWAHPVEG
-635 NALLVDKGT
+635 NALLVDRGT
-644 VVGES
+644 VVGEN
-649 DRYAS
+649 DKYKS
-654 QNVVVP
+654 QGVVVP
-660 AIRYAGDAPDLG
+660 SVRYAGAAPDLG
-672 AFELGLTTKT
+672 AFELGLAART
-682 VSFGT
+682 VAFGK
-687 QTTGIGYIQSS
+687 QTTGIGCI
-698 KSNGKRVRLV
+698 KSVSGDGKKVRLV

-719 DGAQAKDKF
+719 ARAQAKDKF
-728 QMTAYDVNGKLLG
+728 TLAAYNMNGLCLG

-753 LPNVG
+753 LPDTDGV
-758 GMIMLKVKGNGV
+758 IMLKVTGAGV
-770 NETVKVMMK
+770 NETLKITLR

>member
-1 MKQLIVMAMA
+1 MTVVAAMA
-11 ATAFATVYAQDAD
+11 LCANAYAQEAE
-24 TDREVRR
+24 TKGQSWVF
-31 WNLTSVST
+31 TSVPSS
-39 QDVTNIKA
+39 DVTLIKG
-47 DANWKIDSKSRYCYL
+47 DTNWKVDSKSRYCYTP
-62 QALDNAPLT
+62 AMDNAPLK
-71 ANGTELETTKNL
+71 AQDTELETAKGI
-83 TFTVTANSNGN
+83 TFTITANADGN
-94 VRLGGST
+94 LRLGGST
-101 GTLWLGDACS
+101 GALWLGDATS
-111 VTIPDCKA
+111 MTIHGCKA
-119 GDMLKVEY
+119 GDMVKVEY

-140 TNVDATAFPS
+140 TNIDGTFPA
-150 STGKEHQT
+150 STGKTHQE
-158 GSGKVLA
+158 GEGKVLA
-165 DGTVTIGITGGMY
+165 DGDVTIGVVGGMY
-178 IYNIA
+178 IYNLA
-183 VGDKET
+183 EGDEET

-208 PGLKYNTGDSPI
+208 PGLNYMTGDGPI
-220 ATPNIGNGPKLYV
+220 ATAKFGTGPKLYV
-233 SPTGSDTNDGLTE
+233 SPTGSDTNDGLTPE
-246 ATPLASI
+246 SPLASI
-253 QLAIDKAVD
+253 QLAVDKAVD

-271 GEYRPTARINID
+271 GEYRPTARININD
-283 ERNGTADNYNSLIC
+283 RNGTADNYNSLVC
-297 LNGRAVINCDH
+297 LDGRAVINCNH

-346 RNKPTGASATDIKNR
+346 RNKPAGGSASDIKNR

-389 SFNYILNCDAY
+389 AFNYILNCDAY

-440 FFKKTGG
+440 FFKKDGG

-466 INGTVTKGNG
+466 IDGAVTKGNG

-483 DQGAMNVVLNRCIAV
+483 DQGAMNVVLNRCVAV

-518 CTGYALKSVDGNTLK
+518 CTGYALKSVNGATLK
-533 KAYSYRAY
+533 KAYSYRMY

-548 ELVATNCIAI
+548 ELVATNCISI
-558 NDNLKTDRHHDDP
+558 NDNLKTDTHHNDP
-571 TKWGEKSTKY
+571 SKWGEKSTKY
-581 GRTELSV
+581 GRTQITV
-588 GTMVTSDLNVD
+588 GTLVTTDLNVD
-599 PSNVVSEDNFAEL
+599 PSNVQSEDNYADM
-612 IAERNANGD
+612 IGERDANGD
-621 WVWDNLTWARPVEG
+621 LQWDKSTWARPVEG

-644 VVGES
+644 VVPENS
-649 DRYAS
+649 KYAS
-654 QNVVVP
+654 QNVMIP
-660 AIRYAGDAPDLG
+660 AIRYAGAAPDLG
-672 AFELGLTTKT
+672 AFELGLKSKS
-682 VSFGT
+682 VSFGSAVS
-687 QTTGIGYIQSS
+687 GIGMIQSG
-698 KSNGKRVRLV
+698 KSDGKKVRLV

-719 DGAQAKDKF
+719 DGAQAKDQF
-728 QMTAYDVNGKLLG
+728 AINAYDVNGALLG
-741 THQFNGTNSSIY
+741 THKFNGTNTSVY
-753 LPNVG
+753 LPNVN
-758 GMIMLKVKGNGV
+758 GMIVLKVKGANV
-770 NETVKVMMK
+770 NETVKVVVK

>member
-1 MKQLIVMAMA
+1 MKHL
-11 ATAFATVYAQDAD
+11 FLLTVAVASCMTVCAQE
-24 TDREVRR
+24 TETQVRR
-31 WNLTSVST
+31 WSLTNVT
-39 QDVTNIKA
+39 AEDVENISA
-47 DANWKIDSKSRYCYL
+47 DANWKTDSKSRYCYVL
-62 QALDNAPLT
+62 AIDDAPLA
-71 ANGTELETTKNL
+71 ANGTELTTTKGL

-101 GTLWLGDACS
+101 GALWLGDAS
-111 VTIPDCKA
+111 TVTLSGCKA
-119 GDMLKVEY
+119 GEMLKVEY

-132 SATRSLTL
+132 SATRSLALDNIDGT
-140 TNVDATAFPS
+140 FPAS
-150 STGKEHQT
+150 SGKEHQT
-158 GSGKVLA
+158 GTGKVVA
-165 DGTVTIGITGGMY
+165 DGNVTIGITGGMY

-183 VGDKET
+183 VGDEET

-195 ASPDNPDNPNDQT
+195 TSPDNPDNPNDQT
-208 PGLKYNTGDSPI
+208 RGLDYWSDGQTIS
-220 ATPNIGNGPKLYV
+220 TPTFGHGPVFYV

-246 ATPLASI
+246 STPLASI

-262 PGTTIYLAP
+262 PGTTIYLAS

-283 ERNGTADNYNSLIC
+283 ERNGTADNYNSLVC

-346 RNKPTGASATDIKNR
+346 RNKPTGGSSSDIKNR

-376 KNGDTGV
+376 RNGDTGV

-389 SFNYILNCDAY
+389 SFNYILNCDAF
-400 ENKDEGDGDADGFA
+400 ENKDEDDGDADGFA

-483 DQGAMNVVLNRCIAV
+483 DQGAMNVVLNRCVAV

-518 CTGYALKSVDGNTLK
+518 CTGYALKSLNGTALK
-533 KAYSYRAY
+533 KAYSYRMY
-541 EPIAAGH
+541 EPIADGH

-558 NDNLKTDRHHDDP
+558 NDNLKTDTHHDDP
-571 TKWGEKSTKY
+571 SKWGEKSQKY
-581 GRTELSV
+581 GRTQITVGEL
-588 GTMVTSDLNVD
+588 VTSDLNVD
-599 PSNVVSEDNFAEL
+599 PSNVQSEDNYADL
-612 IAERNANGD
+612 IGERDANGD
-621 WVWDNLTWARPVEG
+621 LQWDKSTWAHPVEG
-635 NALLVDKGT
+635 NTLLVDRGT
-644 VVGES
+644 VVGENEK
-649 DRYAS
+649 YKS
-654 QNVVVP
+654 QGVVIPSV
-660 AIRYAGDAPDLG
+660 RYAGEAPDLG
-672 AFELGLTTKT
+672 AFELGLAAKT
-682 VSFGT
+682 VAFGK
-687 QTTGIGYIQSS
+687 QTTGVGCIKSVSGY
-698 KSNGKRVRLV
+698 GKKVRLV

-719 DGAQAKDKF
+719 AGAQAKDKF
-728 QMTAYDVNGKLLG
+728 TLTAYNMNGLCLG

-753 LPNVG
+753 LPDTDGV
-758 GMIMLKVKGNGV
+758 IMLKVTGAGV
-770 NETVKVMMK
+770 NETLKITLR

>member
-1 MKQLIVMAMA
+1 MKKMISFAVAI
-11 ATAFATVYAQDAD
+11 ATCATVFAQEDAD
-24 TDREVRR
+24 NLMK
-31 WNLTSVST
+31 WNFTSVS
-39 QDVTNIKA
+39 QEDESLIKS
-47 DANWKIDSKSRYCYL
+47 DANWKTDSKSRYCYV
-62 QALDNAPLT
+62 QAIDNAPLT
-71 ANGTELETTKNL
+71 AGGKELKATESILFTIPANADGNLRMGGET
-83 TFTVTANSNGN
+83 AA
-94 VRLGGST
+94 
-101 GTLWLGDACS
+101 LWLGDACS
-111 VTIPDCKA
+111 LTIPNRKA
-119 GDMLKVEY
+119 GEMLKIEY
-127 MTSNK
+127 CTSKK

-140 TNVDATAFPS
+140 TNVDGTFPAS
-150 STGKEHQT
+150 SGKDHQT
-158 GSGKVLA
+158 GTGKVTA
-165 DGTVTIGITGGMY
+165 DGNITIGITGGMY

-183 VGDKET
+183 VGDEET

-208 PGLKYNTGDSPI
+208 PGMTYMTGDNAI
-220 ATPNIGNGPKLYV
+220 ATPGLGKGPSIYV
-233 SPTGSDTNDGLTE
+233 SPTGSDSNDGLT
-246 ATPLASI
+246 ADTPLASI

-283 ERNGTADNYNSLIC
+283 DRNGTADNYNSLVC
-297 LNGRAVINCDH
+297 LDGRAIINCNH
-308 PQHGHSDNPYQGIR
+308 PAHGHSDNPYQGIR

-346 RNKPTGASATDIKNR
+346 RNKPNGGSASDIKNR

-376 KNGDTGV
+376 RNGDTGV

-447 FEDNVTIVFENCLA
+447 FKDNVTIVFENCLA

-466 INGTVTKGNG
+466 INGKVTKGNG

-518 CTGYALKSVDGNTLK
+518 CTGYALKSLNGATLK
-533 KAYSYRAY
+533 KAYSYRMY
-541 EPIAAGH
+541 EPIADGH

-558 NDNLKTDRHHDDP
+558 NDNLKTDTHHDDP
-571 TKWGEKSTKY
+571 SKWGEKSKKY
-581 GRTELSV
+581 GRTQITV
-588 GTMVTSDLNVD
+588 GKLVTTDLNVD
-599 PSNVVSEDNFAEL
+599 PSNVKDEDSFSDL
-612 IAERNANGD
+612 IADRDANGD
-621 WVWDNLTWARPVEG
+621 LQWDNISWAHPIEG

-644 VVGES
+644 VVEENKKYES
-649 DRYAS
+649 QGVS
-654 QNVVVP
+654 IP
-660 AIRYAGDAPDLG
+660 AIRYTGSAPDLG
-672 AFELGLTTKT
+672 AFELGLKSKS

-687 QTTGIGYIQSS
+687 YTTGIGYIE
-698 KSNGKRVRLV
+698 KAESNGKRVRLV

-719 DGAQAKDKF
+719 DGAQAKDEF
-728 QMTAYDVNGKLLG
+728 CITAYSTSGSMIG
-741 THQFNGTNSSIY
+741 THKFYGTNTSIY
-753 LPNVG
+753 LPDVKGTLILN
-758 GMIMLKVKGNGV
+758 VKGNGF
-770 NETVKVMMK
+770 NESVKAIMK

>member
-1 MKQLIVMAMA
+1 MKNFIMLAMVA
-11 ATAFATVYAQDAD
+11 ASFTASFAQDETAV
-24 TDREVRR
+24 VRR
-31 WNLTSVST
+31 WNLTSMAAEDVS
-39 QDVTNIKA
+39 NIKA
-47 DANWKIDSKSRYCYL
+47 DADWMTDSKSRYCYVL
-62 QALDNAPLT
+62 AIDNAPLK
-71 ANGTELETTKNL
+71 ANGTELKTTENL
-83 TFTVTANSNGN
+83 LFTVTANSNGN

-101 GTLWLGDACS
+101 GTLWLGDASS
-111 VTIPDCKA
+111 VVIPDCKA
-119 GDMLKVEY
+119 GDMLKIEY

-132 SATRSLTL
+132 SATRSLAL
-140 TNVDATAFPS
+140 TNVDGTFPS
-150 STGKEHQT
+150 STGKTHQT

-183 VGDKET
+183 IGDEET

-208 PGLKYNTGDSPI
+208 PGLNYMTGSQPI
-220 ATPNIGNGPKLYV
+220 ATPGLGSGPAFYV
-233 SPTGSDTNDGLTE
+233 SPTGSDTNDGLSE

-271 GEYRPTARINID
+271 GEYRPTARININD
-283 ERNGTADNYNSLIC
+283 RNGTADNYNSLVC

-346 RNKPTGASATDIKNR
+346 RNKPTGGSASDIKNR

-383 QIKNLG
+383 QMKNLA
-389 SFNYILNCDAY
+389 SYNYVLNCDAF

-440 FFKKTGG
+440 FFKKSGG

-466 INGTVTKGNG
+466 INGAVTEGNG

-483 DQGAMNVVLNRCIAV
+483 DQGVMNVVLNRCMAV

-518 CTGYALKSVDGNTLK
+518 CTGYALKTVAGNTLK

-599 PSNVVSEDNFAEL
+599 PSNVVSEDSYAEL
-612 IAERNANGD
+612 IADRDANGD
-621 WVWDNLTWARPVEG
+621 WKWDNLTWARPLEG

-644 VVGES
+644 AVEAS
-649 DRYAS
+649 DRYKAQGVS
-654 QNVVVP
+654 VP
-660 AIRYAGDAPDLG
+660 AIRYAGAAPDLG
-672 AFELGLTTKT
+672 AIELGLADKS
-682 VSFGT
+682 VSFGN
-687 QTTGIGYIQSS
+687 QTLGIGCIQEA
-698 KSNGKRVRLV
+698 KSDGKKVRLV
-708 QAFNG
+708 QAFSG
-713 QVIVNV
+713 MVIVNV
-719 DGAQAKDKF
+719 DGAQAKDSF
-728 QMTAYDVNGKLLG
+728 IINAYDINGALIG
-741 THQFNGTNSSIY
+741 THRFNGTNTSIY
-753 LPNVG
+753 LPKTE
-758 GMIMLKVKGNGV
+758 GMIILKVAGGNV
-770 NETVKVMMK
+770 KESVKVMMK

>member
-1 MKQLIVMAMA
+1 MKKLFTSAIV
-11 ATAFATVYAQDAD
+11 ATMCISAFAQDD
-24 TDREVRR
+24 SNVTQQ
-31 WNLTSVST
+31 WNFTSVPS
-39 QDVTNIKA
+39 A
-47 DANWKIDSKSRYCYL
+47 DASLIASDSNWKTDSKSRYCYV
-62 QALDNAPLT
+62 QALDNAKLS
-71 ANGTELETTKNL
+71 ASGTELSVTKNL
-83 TFTVTANSNGN
+83 LFTVSANSDGN
-94 VRLGGST
+94 VRLGGETS
-101 GTLWLGDACS
+101 TLWLGDATS
-111 VTIPDCKA
+111 ITIPDCKA
-119 GDMLKVEY
+119 GEMVKIEY
-127 MTSNK
+127 MTSKK
-132 SATRSLTL
+132 SATRSLSL
-140 TNVDATAFPS
+140 SNVDGTFPA

-158 GSGKVLA
+158 GTGKVLV
-165 DGTVTIGITGGMY
+165 DGSVSFGITGGMY
-178 IYNIA
+178 IYNLI
-183 VGDKET
+183 VGDEET

-195 ASPDNPDNPNDQT
+195 TSPDNPDNPNDQT
-208 PGLKYNTGDSPI
+208 PGLDYMKDDASI
-220 ATPNIGNGPKLYV
+220 STPNIGNGPKLYV
-233 SPTGSDTNDGLTE
+233 SPTGSDTNDGLS
-246 ATPLASI
+246 ADRPLASI

-283 ERNGTADNYNSLIC
+283 ERNGTADNYNSLVC
-297 LNGRAVINCDH
+297 LDGRAVINCNH
-308 PQHGHSDNPYQGIR
+308 PYHKHSDNPYQGIR

-346 RNKPTGASATDIKNR
+346 RNKPANGSASDIKNR

-376 KNGDTGV
+376 RNGDTGV

-389 SFNYILNCDAY
+389 AFNYILNCDAF

-440 FFKKTGG
+440 FFKKSGG
-447 FEDNVTIVFENCLA
+447 FDDNVTIVFENCLA

-466 INGTVTKGNG
+466 INGKVTDGNG

-518 CTGYALKSVDGNTLK
+518 CTGYALKSVDGVTLK
-533 KAYSYRAY
+533 KSYSYRAY
-541 EPIAAGH
+541 EPIAEGH

-558 NDNLKTDRHHDDP
+558 NDNLKTDKHHDDP
-571 TKWGEKSTKY
+571 TKWGEKSKKY
-581 GRTELSV
+581 GRTEISV
-588 GTMVTSDLNVD
+588 GKLITSDLNVD
-599 PSNVVSEDNFAEL
+599 PSNVQSEDNFAEL
-612 IAERNANGD
+612 IADRDANGD
-621 WVWDNLTWARPVEG
+621 LLWDNVSWSRPIDD
-635 NALLVDKGT
+635 NPLLVDKGT

-654 QNVVVP
+654 QGVKVP
-660 AIRYAGDAPDLG
+660 AIRYTGTAPDLG
-672 AFELGLTTKT
+672 AFELGLKSKT
-682 VSFGT
+682 VVFGK

-698 KSNGKRVRLV
+698 KSNGKKVRLV

-713 QVIVNV
+713 MVVVSV

-728 QMTAYDVNGKLLG
+728 VLSAYDASGALVGI
-741 THQFNGTNSSIY
+741 HQFYGTNSSIY
-753 LPNVG
+753 LPKTN
-758 GMIMLKVKGNGV
+758 GMLILKVTGKNT
-770 NETVKVMMK
+770 NETIKTTVM